1 MNLDYLTKH
10 PELFPSVIGITRTQF
25 RSLLYRFSFALHTAE
40 DVRAYSKKRLRKP
53 GGGRKPVLATDAA
66 KLFFILFYYKVY
78 PTFRLAQAIFGLDKR
93 NVLSWKIFLEGVLVS
108 ALGRQ
113 LDLPKRRINT
123 MHGLLEVCPG
133 LSSCIVDATERQIRR
148 PKDPTDQTRF
158 YSGKKKRHTVKNQLV
173 VDPTT
178 RRILAVSKTV
188 EGKRHD
194 KKLLEDDAILS
205 WVPPKAT
212 ILGDSGYQGA
222 GSVAPWA
229 RFVTPSK
236 KAHGKKRSESEK
248 ETNRALSSVRVR
260 VEHAISYLKHFNIL
274 SQTFRGRILHAHQPF
289 MNIACLYNFTRDSR

>member
-10 PELFPSVIGITRTQF
+10 PELFPSVIGITHSQF
-25 RSLLYRFSFALHTAE
+25 RSLLYRFSFALRTAE
-40 DVRAYSKKRLRKP
+40 HTKAYSKKRMRAP
-53 GGGRKPVLATDAA
+53 GGGRKPHFRTDSE
-66 KLFFILFYYKVY
+66 KLLFIFFYYKVY

-93 NVLSWKIFLEGVLVS
+93 NVFSWKEFLEGVLFA

-113 LDLPKRRINT
+113 LTLPKRRINT
-123 MHGLLEVCPG
+123 IHGLLEICPA
-133 LSSCIVDATERQIRR
+133 LASCVVDATERPIRR
-148 PKDPTDQTRF
+148 PKDPEDQTSF

-173 VDPTT
+173 IHPVT
-178 RRILAVSKTV
+178 RRILAVSATV

-222 GSVAPWA
+222 GSIAPWA
-229 RFVTPSK
+229 RFVTPIK
-236 KAHGKKRSESEK
+236 KPRDRVLSEGAK

-260 VEHAISYLKHFNIL
+260 VEHTIAYLKHFNIL
-274 SQTFRGRILHAHQPF
+274 SQVFRGRIQAAHQPF
-289 MNIACLYNFTRDSR
+289 MNIACLYNFTRDVR

>member
-10 PELFPSVIGITRTQF
+10 PELFPSVIGITHTQF

-40 DVRAYSKKRLRKP
+40 NLRAYSKKRLRMP
-53 GGGRKPVLATDAA
+53 GGGRKPVFSTDAA

-78 PTFRLAQAIFGLDKR
+78 PTFRFAQAIFGLDKR
-93 NVLSWKIFLEGVLVS
+93 NILSWKVFLEGVLFG

-113 LDLPKRRINT
+113 LVLPKRRINT
-123 MHGLLEVCPG
+123 MHGLLDICPA
-133 LSSCIVDATERQIRR
+133 LASCIVDATERPIRR
-148 PKDPTDQTRF
+148 PKDPEDQTHF

-178 RRILAVSKTV
+178 KRILAVSKTV

-205 WVPPKAT
+205 WVPPRAT

-222 GSVAPWA
+222 GDVAPWA
-229 RFVTPSK
+229 RFVTSPK
-236 KAHGKKRSESEK
+236 KLPGKERSEEEK
-248 ETNRALSSVRVR
+248 ATNRALSSVRVR
-260 VEHAISYLKHFNIL
+260 VEHAISYLKHFGIL
-274 SQTFRGRILHAHQPF
+274 SQVFRGRIPAAHQPF